1 MVDYIN
7 CQWERRAKEILV
19 ELSISWLAVAA
30 AIVVGLAI
38 AWVWY
43 SDWGLAGAAW
53 RKLTGVTK
61 EDSARGG
68 KGPFVMLVVS
78 IIVTALALAVACSIA
93 SEFLGS
99 DTLWIDL
106 AVGITT
112 WLGFSLS
119 TLPQHNGFEQ
129 KPARLTV
136 INSAYQLL
144 LFLGM
149 ALTMGLLQ

>member
-1 MVDYIN
+1 VG
-7 CQWERRAKEILV
+7 
-19 ELSISWLAVAA
+19 LSISWVAVVV
-30 AIVVGLAI
+30 AIVVGMAI

-43 SDWGLAGAAW
+43 SDWGLVGGVW

-68 KGPFVMLVVS
+68 KGPFAILVVS
-78 IIVTALALAVACSIA
+78 IIVTALALAAAWSVASVFFDSRSA
-93 SEFLGS
+93 WLA
-99 DTLWIDL
+99 L
-106 AVGITT
+106 AVGFTA

-119 TLPQHNGFEQ
+119 TLAQHNGFEQ

-136 INSAYQLL
+136 INSAYQFV

-149 ALTMGLLQ
+149 GLVIGLLQ

>member
-1 MVDYIN
+1 VG
-7 CQWERRAKEILV
+7 
-19 ELSISWLAVAA
+19 LSISWLAVVV
-30 AIVVGLAI
+30 AIVVGMAI

-43 SDWGLAGAAW
+43 SDWGLVGGVW

-68 KGPFVMLVVS
+68 KGPFAILVVS
-78 IIVTALALAVACSIA
+78 IIVTALALAAAWSVASVFFDSRSA
-93 SEFLGS
+93 WLA
-99 DTLWIDL
+99 L
-106 AVGITT
+106 AVGFTA

-119 TLPQHNGFEQ
+119 TLAQHNGFEQ

-136 INSAYQLL
+136 INSAYQFV

-149 ALTMGLLQ
+149 GLVIGLLQ

>member
-1 MVDYIN
+1 MG
-7 CQWERRAKEILV
+7 
-19 ELSISWLAVAA
+19 LSISWLAVVV
-30 AIVVGLAI
+30 AIVVGMAI

-43 SDWGLAGAAW
+43 SDWGLVGGVW

-68 KGPFVMLVVS
+68 KGPFAILVVS
-78 IIVTALALAVACSIA
+78 IIVTALALAAAWSVASVFFDSRSA
-93 SEFLGS
+93 WLA
-99 DTLWIDL
+99 L
-106 AVGITT
+106 AVGFTA

-119 TLPQHNGFEQ
+119 TLAQHNGFEQ

-136 INSAYQLL
+136 INSAYQFV

-149 ALTMGLLQ
+149 GLVIGLLQ